1 MSTLLGER
9 INTGD
14 VVELAHEGQWV
25 SALVL
30 LATAEAVILDLCDG
44 STPFVVRAEE
54 LAEYRVFSG
63 N

>member
-1 MSTLLGER
+1 MLGER

-14 VVELAHEGQWV
+14 VVELNHEDQWV

-30 LATAEAVILDLCDG
+30 LATPEALILDVCDG
-44 STPFVVRAEE
+44 SVPFVVRAEE

>member
-14 VVELAHEGQWV
+14 VVELSHEGQWV
-25 SALVL
+25 SAMVL

-44 STPFVVRAEE
+44 SVPFVVRAEE
-54 LAEYRVFSG
+54 LDDYRVFSG